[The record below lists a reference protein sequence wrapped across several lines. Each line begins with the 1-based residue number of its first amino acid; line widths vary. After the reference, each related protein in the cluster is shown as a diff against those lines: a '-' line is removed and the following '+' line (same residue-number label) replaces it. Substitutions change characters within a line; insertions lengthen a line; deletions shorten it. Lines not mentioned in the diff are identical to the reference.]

1 MDEMF
6 DHNRDGHL
14 SSAERADRD
23 YFVNEMLNSTS
34 GSGLGGYPRG
44 TGNNQNTGIKLLG
57 GLFLIIGLESFIYF
71 PVFALVMIV
80 LAIIFFTV

>member
-6 DHNRDGHL
+6 DHNSDGHL
-14 SSAERADRD
+14 SFAERSDRD

-34 GSGLGGYPRG
+34 QSGSGGYPQS

-57 GLFLIIGLESFIYF
+57 GLFLIIGIESFLYF

-80 LAIIFFTV
+80 LAIFFFTV